1 MSIEDIKTV
10 VIDSGSSST
19 KVGFGGD
26 TEPSVIFPTA
36 VTHTGREWHIGED
49 LSGMPEYPIADGI
62 VQNWGD
68 MEHVWDHAFCNA
80 LHSEPKDH
88 AVLLVENVNSPKS
101 ARAKSAEIMFEKFGV
116 PALGIEA
123 SPVLSLYI
131 AGLTD
136 GVVLECGDGRF
147 TATPVFNGN
156 VIRHAITRSGLTG
169 HLLTE
174 RMNELM
180 PDVQPQVAK
189 AIKEKYCYVSAN
201 MEEDMLVSAYGGD
214 KETYTLPGGRV
225 ITLGSERFKCPEVLF
240 RTELLKTVATRPPES
255 VQAIVY
261 SAISKCI
268 PDIQTDLFT
277 SIMPIGGTSLI
288 QGFDERLKKE
298 LLAFVPNSEVK
309 IIAGGAD
316 RSFAAWAGGSF
327 ITLNPAARSS
337 WITAADYAEYGY
349 EQWSRRMVR
358 PGEVEPIVTRMREA
372 NSTSEEGDKAVI
384 AEQNFGIEA
393 LGYTALFTPRFV
405 MSIIAQGGI
414 ETILATMK
422 KNAEDVILQESC
434 CLALSFILAQDSKK
448 ERFCS
453 QLVMDY
459 VSACAERFP
468 ESEYIKQSL
477 MALRRE
483 DDPCAADAVKKGV
496 CTAGVAPR
504 RCPLE
509 ESGCPFAA
517 GHYYCPGCCVPQKMF
532 FCATCAKEGGRSQ
545 LFCETCWKHHT
556 KNHEGVKMFVSSR
569 CHCEE
574 MECKAEKQVDDNAA
588 AKCEGKVE
596 EKREEK
602 KEENSAMSVEKLK
615 TFSEEQVIEWL
626 ESVGIKSEKTNKAIV
641 SEEISGEAL
650 VLMTKEDLVGSGIP
664 AGSAVRIIAQLQK
677 LK

>member
-1 MSIEDIKTV
+1 MSIEDIKTI
-10 VIDSGSSST
+10 VIDSGSSNT

-80 LHSEPKDH
+80 LHAEPKDH

-136 GVVLECGDGRF
+136 GVVLECGDGSF

-156 VIRHAITRSGLTG
+156 VVRHAITRSALTG

-174 RMNELM
+174 RMGELV

-189 AIKEKYCYVSAN
+189 AIKEKFCYVSAN

-225 ITLGSERFKCPEVLF
+225 ITLSSERFKCPEVLF
-240 RTELLKTVATRPPES
+240 RPGLLKTVETRPPES

-261 SAISKCI
+261 SAISKCVA
-268 PDIQTDLFT
+268 DIQADLFT

-298 LLAFVPNSEVK
+298 LLAFVPNSEVR

-337 WITAADYAEYGY
+337 WITAAEYAEYGY

-372 NSTSEEGDKAVI
+372 SSTSTEGGRAVA
-384 AEQNFGIEA
+384 AEQNFGCEA
-393 LGYTALFTPRFV
+393 LGYTALFTPRFT

-414 ETILATMK
+414 EAILAAMK
-422 KNAEDVILQESC
+422 QNPDDVILQESS

-448 ERFCS
+448 ERFCT

-459 VSACAERFP
+459 VGACAERFP
-468 ESEYIKQSL
+468 ESAYIKQSL
-477 MALRRE
+477 RALKRE
-483 DDPCAADAVKKGV
+483 DDPRAADAARRGL
-496 CTAGVAPR
+496 CTAAAPKK
-504 RCPLE
+504 CPLE

-532 FCATCAKEGGRSQ
+532 FCATCAKEGAGSQ

-569 CHCEE
+569 CHCGEAA
-574 MECKAEKQVDDNAA
+574 CKVEKQEAEKKSEVS
-588 AKCEGKVE
+588 EVSE
-596 EKREEK
+596 VVTMER
-602 KEENSAMSVEKLK
+602 LK
-615 TFSEEQVIEWL
+615 TFSEEQVVEWL
-626 ESVGIKSEKTNKAIV
+626 GSVGIKSEKTNKAIV

-650 VLMTKEDLVGSGIP
+650 LLMSKEDLVASGIP
-664 AGSAVRIIAQLQK
+664 AGSAVRIIAQVQK